1 MIGYR
6 CLPMSR
12 RIEIELTSNRGDGT
26 WTWRAAGAREPKGI
40 VPASLLPADC
50 SPSAVYRAEVE
61 TDLDGTTVVS
71 VIPNKQRND
80 RTDLIQLLPSERPFE
95 AVTTKLRKDKPRR
108 GDSKG
113 GPRKRGPDGDRGDR
127 GSRDARGERGERGD
141 RGGRER
147 RGPSRPRHEAPPEV
161 PMRPRAKRLKA
172 GRAHVAAV
180 LAGLSDAEKVF
191 AELVVSGGIPAVRKA
206 AAAQNEAAV
215 KSGAAGVPVDSAVA
229 IAEKLQPRLHLAD
242 WRDRA
247 DAAMAIAE
255 EIDLRDLRSV
265 VSAGEDPVI
274 VREESTR
281 ALAAELKA
289 ILLRR
294 QEEETKLWLAD
305 IAAATEVGRVVR
317 ALKTS
322 SQPPKAGVLLPAEL
336 SARLVAA
343 TVASLT
349 ADAPADRWVVVL
361 EAAAFSPVHKA
372 VVPPAP
378 PQQVTEELTK
388 TVTRLAPLMPDV
400 ARLFGIVADS
410 AAAKPRP
417 LRPQRPAA
425 KPAQGGRRDTPR
437 PNAGQR
443 PERSGVARPATDQ
456 TSSAVAV
463 DTRSAA
469 SEESVPTETV
479 ETTDGAA
486 AATIDTTASVDTT
499 DSGD

>member
-1 MIGYR
+1 
-6 CLPMSR
+6 
-12 RIEIELTSNRGDGT
+12 
-26 WTWRAAGAREPKGI
+26 
-40 VPASLLPADC
+40 
-50 SPSAVYRAEVE
+50 
-61 TDLDGTTVVS
+61 
-71 VIPNKQRND
+71 
-80 RTDLIQLLPSERPFE
+80 
-95 AVTTKLRKDKPRR
+95 
-108 GDSKG
+108 
-113 GPRKRGPDGDRGDR
+113 
-127 GSRDARGERGERGD
+127 
-141 RGGRER
+141 
-147 RGPSRPRHEAPPEV
+147 
-161 PMRPRAKRLKA
+161 MRPRAKRLKA

-322 SQPPKAGVLLPAEL
+322 SQPPKAGVLLPADL

-417 LRPQRPAA
+417 LRPQRPAG
-425 KPAQGGRRDTPR
+425 KPAPGGRRDTPR
-437 PNAGQR
+437 PNAGPR
-443 PERSGVARPATDQ
+443 PARSGVARPATDQ
-456 TSSAVAV
+456 TSSAVAAE
-463 DTRSAA
+463 TQSAG
-469 SEESVPTETV
+469 SGDGVP
-479 ETTDGAA
+479 
-486 AATIDTTASVDTT
+486 T

>member
-1 MIGYR
+1 
-6 CLPMSR
+6 MSR

-50 SPSAVYRAEVE
+50 KPSAVYRAEVE

-108 GDSKG
+108 GDAKG
-113 GPRKRGPDGDRGDR
+113 GPRKRRPEGEGDR
-127 GSRDARGERGERGD
+127 GSRDPRGD
-141 RGGRER
+141 RSGRER

-281 ALAAELKA
+281 ALAAELKV

-417 LRPQRPAA
+417 LRPQRPAG
-425 KPAQGGRRDTPR
+425 KPVPGGRRDTPR

-443 PERSGVARPATDQ
+443 PARSGVARPATEQ

-463 DTRSAA
+463 ETQSAGSA
-469 SEESVPTETV
+469 ESVPSETV
-479 ETTDGAA
+479 ETTDRAE
-486 AATIDTTASVDTT
+486 TSESSASIGTT